1 MPEHAKQVGREEEV
15 TQQDCIMCWEEPR
28 QATLAPCGHRAL
40 CASSSVTPPNLFIAS
55 SGLKACNFCACR

>member
-1 MPEHAKQVGREEEV
+1 M

-40 CASSSVTPPNLFIAS
+40 CASSSVTPRLLIAS
-55 SGLKACNFCACR
+55 LSMNVCSVYACRLL

>member
-1 MPEHAKQVGREEEV
+1 M

-40 CASSSVTPPNLFIAS
+40 CASSSVTPKLLNCLIKCES
-55 SGLKACNFCACR
+55 LQ